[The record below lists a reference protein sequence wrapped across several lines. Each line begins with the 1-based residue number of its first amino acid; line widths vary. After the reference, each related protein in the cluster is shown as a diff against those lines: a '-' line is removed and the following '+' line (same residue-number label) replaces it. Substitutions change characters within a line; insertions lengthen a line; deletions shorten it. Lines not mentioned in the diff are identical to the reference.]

1 MRRREVILAGL
12 SWPVLG
18 LWGAN
23 APAAEPAAT
32 PAAAFGEDTVPAFA
46 RALAAQPFKPQS
58 KQLPASL
65 EKIGYDQYRGIRY
78 NPDQALWRG
87 LGLPFQAQFFH
98 RGFFFRDRV
107 DVYEVENGRAQPV
120 IYKPS
125 QFRFEGVSAPS
136 ENDLGYAGFRLHAPL
151 NRPEYFDEVCAFLG
165 ASYFRAVAKGQ
176 AYGLSARGLAIKTA
190 DPGGEEFPV
199 FRAFWLER
207 PARDARRAIVHALM
221 DSPSA
226 AAAFRFEIVPGAET
240 VFDVSMRLYPR
251 VSLDRAGIAPLTSM
265 YQFDAN
271 DRNGIDDY
279 RPAVHDSDGLALIN
293 GRGEQIWRPLHNPA
307 VLQESAFEDRAPRG
321 FGLMQRKREFADYAD
336 SEAHYERRPSLWVE
350 PVGDWGEGSV
360 RLIEIPTADEFHD
373 NIVAYWRPTQALA
386 PGREHRFDYR
396 LHWCDRHEWLPQL
409 ATVTGTRIGAGGKG
423 ARRIVI
429 DLAGGALARLPAG
442 SEPRAVVSASKGRVA
457 NVVAH
462 PMPAPGS
469 WRVAFELEPGQERS
483 VELRMRLEDARGAL
497 SEIWLYRWTA

>member
-12 SWPVLG
+12 SWPLLG
-18 LWGAN
+18 LWS
-23 APAAEPAAT
+23 APTRAAAAAAT
-32 PAAAFGEDTVPAFA
+32 AFDEDTVPALA
-46 RALAAQPFKPQS
+46 RALAAQAFKPQS

-87 LGLPFQAQFFH
+87 LNLPFQAQFFH

-107 DVYEVENGRAQPV
+107 DIYDVSGGRATPV
-120 IYKPS
+120 VYRPS
-125 QFRFEGVSAPS
+125 QFRFQGVSAPS

-151 NRPEYFDEVCAFLG
+151 NRPDYFDEVCAFLG

-190 DPGGEEFPV
+190 DPAGEEFPV

-207 PARDARRAIVHALM
+207 PAAGAQRAIVHALM

-226 AAAFRFEIVPGAET
+226 AAAFRFTIVPGAQT

-251 VSLDRAGIAPLTSM
+251 VSLDRVGIAPLTSM

-336 SEAHYERRPSLWVE
+336 SEAHYERRPSAWVE

-373 NIVAYWRPTQALA
+373 NIVAYWRPAQPLA
-386 PGREHRFDYR
+386 AGREHRYDYR
-396 LHWCDRHEWLPQL
+396 LHWCDRHEWLPRL
-409 ATVTGTRIGAGGKG
+409 ATVSGTRIGAGAKHT
-423 ARRIVI
+423 RRIVI
-429 DLAGGALARLPAG
+429 DLSGGTLAQLPAG
-442 SEPRAVVSASKGRVA
+442 SEPRAVVSAGTGKVA

-462 PMPAPGS
+462 AMPARGT
-469 WRVAFELEPGQERS
+469 WRIAFELDPGSERS
-483 VELRMRLEDARGAL
+483 VELRARLEDAGGAL
-497 SEIWLYRWTA
+497 SETWLYRWTA